1 MPNDFKRLVNAK
13 LDAYEKVQVKLKPN
27 PNEDQVL
34 QRQKTS
40 CPQDPMVIE
49 WFDWLIFIPN
59 KTIEI
64 LIF

>member
-1 MPNDFKRLVNAK
+1 MPNDFKRLVNVK

-27 PNEDQVL
+27 SNEDQVL

-49 WFDWLIFIPN
+49 
-59 KTIEI
+59 
-64 LIF
+64 